1 MVELLMLL
9 VCLNTVYYSISHIQ
23 YFIQLLYSKTT
34 NINNTYNNNVKG
46 IKPAWED
53 PANKKG
59 GELLCRKTMT
69 VDALDTYWENLVLG
83 LIGETVD
90 EQDEICG
97 CRVVDK
103 SKKGNRM
110 MFRLEIWTRTGN
122 AELAEKMKQRLSDV
136 LVEGDSKG
144 GNKLK
149 PLDFEFKSSHS

>member
-1 MVELLMLL
+1 M
-9 VCLNTVYYSISHIQ
+9 
-23 YFIQLLYSKTT
+23 
-34 NINNTYNNNVKG
+34 KG

-122 AELAEKMKQRLSDV
+122 AELAEKMKQRLGDV

>member
-1 MVELLMLL
+1 MPRPSEVFYDGQTRKEILPDGRTIDAFSL
-9 VCLNTVYYSISHIQ
+9 
-23 YFIQLLYSKTT
+23 FK
-34 NINNTYNNNVKG
+34 KG

-53 PANKKG
+53 PANKSG
-59 GELLCRKTMT
+59 GELLCRKTMS

-83 LIGETVD
+83 LIGETID

-110 MFRLEIWTRTGN
+110 MFRLEIWTRSGN
-122 AELAEKMKQRLSDV
+122 VKLAEDMKVRLSEV
-136 LVEGDSKG
+136 LVEGGSKG
-144 GNKLK
+144 GNTLK